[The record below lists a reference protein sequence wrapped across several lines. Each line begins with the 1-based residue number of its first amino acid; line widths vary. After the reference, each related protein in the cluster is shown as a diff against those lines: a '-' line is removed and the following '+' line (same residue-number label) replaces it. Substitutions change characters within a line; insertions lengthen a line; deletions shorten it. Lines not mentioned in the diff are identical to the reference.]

1 MEFDTSKLTPET
13 ILEVFLNQ
21 VRAVLTGR
29 DLTFVDAL
37 KK

>member
-1 MEFDTSKLTPET
+1 MEFDTSNLTPET
-13 ILEVFLNQ
+13 ILESFLTE